1 MSGSDENPRRTRH
14 ATDRETMAAPRDA
27 GAPRRRRGRRAPTN
41 FEREMRTMAAS
52 VRQLAQHQAQMQ
64 GYIQTMH
71 MQRNHPQGEDFEDPD
86 EEHEV
91 NSRRPRESHDRG
103 EASNARTYAND
114 DPHVDE
120 RGPQP
125 TVSASVFQRLGE
137 HGPRDRPRVSHQRR
151 EPLGSP
157 PRNRRERRAREAEAR
172 AESEYRPYQ
181 PPQDPYY
188 QPPQGSYHQPRH
200 LEEGQQAQN
209 PFPPPVPE
217 CPKETRSYEVDDDDE
232 NLPFSEGIRNA
243 PIPHEFR
250 VPKITPYTGK
260 GDPLNHVNTY
270 KTEMTLRGA
279 NPALKCRAF
288 HLTLSGGA
296 KRWYNKL
303 AAGSIHNWPDLKRTF
318 INYFSSRRPASAPVQ
333 RLHDIRQAESEP
345 LQSYLSRFNEEML
358 FCETITDAEALSALK
373 GGLDMNHPFWRD
385 VRNKNPTTFDQLV
398 EMIMEEITNENMI
411 LHRNRGGVAPN
422 QVPRVNYGKTQVRH
436 LPQPPRRRDYPA
448 DPNAGMSYVASA
460 QEGLLPPYPVQM
472 APGSST
478 GAYNYG
484 VAVPTY
490 YETGTGSLPI
500 LPPRQETPSKYC
512 LVHRSHGHST
522 EECREVVNL
531 ANRRETNSGPRRG
544 ASTRRGMQSPMHHR
558 RPQGPDRRSQQW
570 DRQPADQDPPRRNSR
585 SPGGQSRNAQKSYAK
600 EAEGKLEMN
609 WLINSRP
616 SSSSKVDPISF
627 TEEDMKGVHY
637 PHCDALLVRAVVAR
651 NGLGRML
658 VDNGS
663 SVNVIFSSTYEQMN
677 IDVPLEPST
686 EPLYGFTGDC
696 VTPKGIIRLAVT
708 MGEEPLA
715 AHTFMEFLV
724 VDRRSAYHGVL
735 GRPTLKELWA
745 VTSIHHLCMKFSTE
759 GGIATV
765 RGQPT
770 RSSEML
776 QKCLEK
782 G

>member
-1 MSGSDENPRRTRH
+1 MSGSDENPRRARH
-14 ATDRETMAAPRDA
+14 ATDREAMAAPRDA
-27 GAPRRRRGRRAPTN
+27 GALRRRRGRRAPTN

-52 VRQLAQHQAQMQ
+52 
-64 GYIQTMH
+64 
-71 MQRNHPQGEDFEDPD
+71 GEDFEDPD
-86 EEHEV
+86 EEQEV
-91 NSRRPRESHDRG
+91 NSGRPRESRDRG

-125 TVSASVFQRLGE
+125 TVSASVFQRLDE
-137 HGPRDRPRVSHQRR
+137 HGPRDRPQVSHQRR
-151 EPLGSP
+151 EPSGSP

-172 AESEYRPYQ
+172 AESEHRPYQ

-188 QPPQGSYHQPRH
+188 QPPQGSYHQSCH

-209 PFPPPVPE
+209 PFPPLVPG

-260 GDPLNHVNTY
+260 GDPLDHVNTY
-270 KTEMTLRGA
+270 KTEMALRGA

-288 HLTLSGGA
+288 HLTLAGGA

-318 INYFSSRRPASAPVQ
+318 INYFSSGRPASAPVQ

-358 FCETITDAEALSALK
+358 FCEAITDAEALSALK

-411 LHRNRGGVAPN
+411 LHKNRGGVAPN

-490 YETGTGSLPI
+490 YETRIGSLPI

-512 LVHRSHGHST
+512 LVHRSHRHST
-522 EECREVVNL
+522 EECCEVVNL
-531 ANRRETNSGPRRG
+531 ANRRETNSGPRHG
-544 ASTRRGMQSPMHHR
+544 ASTKRGIQSPMHHR
-558 RPQGPDRRSQQW
+558 RPQGPDRRPSNGIDGW
-570 DRQPADQDPPRRNSR
+570 LTKIRHGGI
-585 SPGGQSRNAQKSYAK
+585 PGARAGSHAWK
-600 EAEGKLEMN
+600 G
-609 WLINSRP
+609 RP
-616 SSSSKVDPISF
+616 
-627 TEEDMKGVHY
+627 
-637 PHCDALLVRAVVAR
+637 RAVSLRAQR
-651 NGLGRML
+651 SLL
-658 VDNGS
+658 FTKL
-663 SVNVIFSSTYEQMN
+663 I
-677 IDVPLEPST
+677 PST
-686 EPLYGFTGDC
+686 EDLT
-696 VTPKGIIRLAVT
+696 
-708 MGEEPLA
+708 
-715 AHTFMEFLV
+715 
-724 VDRRSAYHGVL
+724 
-735 GRPTLKELWA
+735 
-745 VTSIHHLCMKFSTE
+745 
-759 GGIATV
+759 
-765 RGQPT
+765 
-770 RSSEML
+770 
-776 QKCLEK
+776 
-782 G
+782 

>member
-14 ATDRETMAAPRDA
+14 ATDGETMAAPRDA

-86 EEHEV
+86 EEQEV
-91 NSRRPRESHDRG
+91 NSGRPRESHDRG

-114 DPHVDE
+114 DPHEGE
-120 RGPQP
+120 RGLQP

-137 HGPRDRPRVSHQRR
+137 HGPRGRPQVSHQRR
-151 EPLGSP
+151 EPSGSP

-188 QPPQGSYHQPRH
+188 QPPQGPYHQPPQGSYHLPHH

-217 CPKETRSYEVDDDDE
+217 CPKETRSYEVDDHDE

-243 PIPHEFR
+243 PILHEFR
-250 VPKITPYTGK
+250 VPKITPYTDK
-260 GDPLNHVNTY
+260 GDPLDHMNTY

-279 NPALKCRAF
+279 NPTLKCRAF

-296 KRWYNKL
+296 KRW
-303 AAGSIHNWPDLKRTF
+303 
-318 INYFSSRRPASAPVQ
+318 PASAPVQ

-358 FCETITDAEALSALK
+358 FCERITDAEALSALK

-436 LPQPPRRRDYPA
+436 LPQPPPRRRDYPA
-448 DPNAGMSYVASA
+448 DPNA
-460 QEGLLPPYPVQM
+460 
-472 APGSST
+472 GSST

-522 EECREVVNL
+522 EEYREVVNL

-558 RPQGPDRRSQQW
+558 RPQGPNRRSQQW
-570 DRQPADQDPPRRNSR
+570 DRRPANQDPPRRNSR
-585 SPGGQSRNAQKSYAK
+585 SPGRLPRVEGTTENRFIKGPEKPPIREIDTIYGGPYIGGQSRNAQKSYAK

-637 PHCDALLVRAVVAR
+637 SHCDALVVRAVVAR

-696 VTPKGIIRLAVT
+696 VTPKGIIRLAVAI
-708 MGEEPLA
+708 GEEPLA

-735 GRPTLKELWA
+735 GRPVLKELWA
-745 VTSIHHLCMKFSTE
+745 VTSIHHLCMKFPTE

-765 RGQPT
+765 
-770 RSSEML
+770 
-776 QKCLEK
+776 
-782 G
+782 

>member
-1 MSGSDENPRRTRH
+1 MSGSDENSRRARH
-14 ATDRETMAAPRDA
+14 ATDREAMAAPRDA

-86 EEHEV
+86 GEQEV
-91 NSRRPRESHDRG
+91 NSRRPHESRDRG

-114 DPHVDE
+114 DPHIDE

-125 TVSASVFQRLGE
+125 IVSASVFQRLGE
-137 HGPRDRPRVSHQRR
+137 HGSRDRPQVSHQRR
-151 EPLGSP
+151 EPSESP

-172 AESEYRPYQ
+172 AESEHRPYQPPQDPYYQ

-188 QPPQGSYHQPRH
+188 QPPQGSYRQPRH

-260 GDPLNHVNTY
+260 GDPLDHVNTY

-288 HLTLSGGA
+288 HLTLLGGA

-358 FCETITDAEALSALK
+358 FCEAITDAEALSALK

-422 QVPRVNYGKTQVRH
+422 QVPRVNYGKSQVRH

-472 APGSST
+472 APGPST

-484 VAVPTY
+484 VPVPTY
-490 YETGTGSLPI
+490 YETGTWLAPHIAVSPRNAQQI
-500 LPPRQETPSKYC
+500 LPQGKTIQVRGVGPAQGVGCNPRCTI
-512 LVHRSHGHST
+512 
-522 EECREVVNL
+522 
-531 ANRRETNSGPRRG
+531 AGPRVPTDDPSNG
-544 ASTRRGMQSPMHHR
+544 IDGQAN
-558 RPQGPDRRSQQW
+558 
-570 DRQPADQDPPRRNSR
+570 QDPPRRNSR
-585 SPGGQSRNAQKSYAK
+585 SPGRLSRMEGTTENRFIKGPEKPPIREIDTIYGGPYIGGQSRNAQK
-600 EAEGKLEMN
+600 ELREG
-609 WLINSRP
+609 SRG
-616 SSSSKVDPISF
+616 KV
-627 TEEDMKGVHY
+627 
-637 PHCDALLVRAVVAR
+637 
-651 NGLGRML
+651 
-658 VDNGS
+658 
-663 SVNVIFSSTYEQMN
+663 
-677 IDVPLEPST
+677 
-686 EPLYGFTGDC
+686 GDE
-696 VTPKGIIRLAVT
+696 LA
-708 MGEEPLA
+708 
-715 AHTFMEFLV
+715 
-724 VDRRSAYHGVL
+724 YKQ
-735 GRPTLKELWA
+735 PTLKF
-745 VTSIHHLCMKFSTE
+745 KQ
-759 GGIATV
+759 GGPNFLY
-765 RGQPT
+765 RGRHE
-770 RSSEML
+770 RSSLSPLRRVGSQGSGGKEWVGKNASG
-776 QKCLEK
+776 QWKFCQCHIHKHVRADEY
-782 G
+782 

>member
-1 MSGSDENPRRTRH
+1 MSGSDENPRRARH
-14 ATDRETMAAPRDA
+14 ATDRETIPAPRDA

-86 EEHEV
+86 EEQEV
-91 NSRRPRESHDRG
+91 NSRRPHESRDRG
-103 EASNARTYAND
+103 ETSNVRTYAND
-114 DPHVDE
+114 DPHVGE

-125 TVSASVFQRLGE
+125 TVSASVFQSPLKTHTTSLLKARTTSPITWKKDNRL
-137 HGPRDRPRVSHQRR
+137 RT
-151 EPLGSP
+151 
-157 PRNRRERRAREAEAR
+157 
-172 AESEYRPYQ
+172 
-181 PPQDPYY
+181 
-188 QPPQGSYHQPRH
+188 
-200 LEEGQQAQN
+200 

-217 CPKETRSYEVDDDDE
+217 RPKETRSYEVDDDDE

-260 GDPLNHVNTY
+260 GDPLDHVNTY

-318 INYFSSRRPASAPVQ
+318 INYFSSGRPASAPVQ

-358 FCETITDAEALSALK
+358 FCEAITDAEALSALK

-422 QVPRVNYGKTQVRH
+422 QVPRVNYGKAQVRH

-472 APGSST
+472 TPGSST

-544 ASTRRGMQSPMHHR
+544 ASTMRGMHSPMHHR

-570 DRQPADQDPPRRNSR
+570 DRRPANQDPPRRNSR
-585 SPGGQSRNAQKSYAK
+585 SPGRLPRVEGTTENRFIKGPEKPPIREIDTIYGGPYIGGQSRNAQKNYAK

-616 SSSSKVDPISF
+616 SSSCKVDPISF

-637 PHCDALLVRAVVAR
+637 PHCDALVVRAVVAR

-658 VDNGS
+658 SGQWKFCQCH
-663 SVNVIFSSTYEQMN
+663 I
-677 IDVPLEPST
+677 L
-686 EPLYGFTGDC
+686 
-696 VTPKGIIRLAVT
+696 KHIRAD
-708 MGEEPLA
+708 E
-715 AHTFMEFLV
+715 
-724 VDRRSAYHGVL
+724 R
-735 GRPTLKELWA
+735 
-745 VTSIHHLCMKFSTE
+745 
-759 GGIATV
+759 
-765 RGQPT
+765 
-770 RSSEML
+770 
-776 QKCLEK
+776 
-782 G
+782 

>member
-1 MSGSDENPRRTRH
+1 MKIQGERDMPRIERPRQP
-14 ATDRETMAAPRDA
+14 RETP

-71 MQRNHPQGEDFEDPD
+71 MQRNHPQGEGSEDPD
-86 EEHEV
+86 EEQEV
-91 NSRRPRESHDRG
+91 NSRRPHESHDRG

-114 DPHVDE
+114 DPHIGE

-137 HGPRDRPRVSHQRR
+137 HGPRDKPQVSHHGR
-151 EPLGSP
+151 EPSGSP

-172 AESEYRPYQ
+172 AESEHRPYQPPQDPYCQPPQDPYYQ

-188 QPPQGSYHQPRH
+188 QPPQGSYRQPRH
-200 LEEGQQAQN
+200 LEGQQAQN
-209 PFPPPVPE
+209 PFPPPVLE
-217 CPKETRSYEVDDDDE
+217 CPKQTRSYEVDDDDE
-232 NLPFSEGIRNA
+232 NLPFSEGIRSA

-260 GDPLNHVNTY
+260 GDPLDHVNTY

-279 NPALKCRAF
+279 TPALKCRAF

-303 AAGSIHNWPDLKRTF
+303 AAGSIHNWPNLKRTF
-318 INYFSSRRPASAPVQ
+318 INYFSSGRPASAPVQ

-358 FCETITDAEALSALK
+358 FCEAITDAEALSALK

-460 QEGLLPPYPVQM
+460 QEGLLPP
-472 APGSST
+472 
-478 GAYNYG
+478 
-484 VAVPTY
+484 
-490 YETGTGSLPI
+490 I
-500 LPPRQETPSKYC
+500 
-512 LVHRSHGHST
+512 
-522 EECREVVNL
+522 
-531 ANRRETNSGPRRG
+531 SGPNGAKPVDRSLQLRG
-544 ASTRRGMQSPMHHR
+544 TRPPPTTRKGPVRSPYCRLAKKRQASTASYIEVTDIARKNVVKWVLT
-558 RPQGPDRRSQQW
+558 DDSQQW
-570 DRQPADQDPPRRNSR
+570 DRRPANQDLPRWNSR
-585 SPGGQSRNAQKSYAK
+585 SPGRLPRMEGTTENRFIKGPEKPPIREIDTIYGGPYIGGQSRNAQKSYAK

-637 PHCDALLVRAVVAR
+637 PHCDALVVRAVVAR
-651 NGLGRML
+651 NGW
-658 VDNGS
+658 
-663 SVNVIFSSTYEQMN
+663 
-677 IDVPLEPST
+677 
-686 EPLYGFTGDC
+686 
-696 VTPKGIIRLAVT
+696 
-708 MGEEPLA
+708 EE
-715 AHTFMEFLV
+715 
-724 VDRRSAYHGVL
+724 
-735 GRPTLKELWA
+735 
-745 VTSIHHLCMKFSTE
+745 C
-759 GGIATV
+759 
-765 RGQPT
+765 
-770 RSSEML
+770 
-776 QKCLEK
+776 
-782 G
+782 